1 MSSKIKS
8 TKNTTPSLNGFMRK
22 NMISPKFQNSI
33 YDSNYLNSHASHAS
47 HVSEVAKYK
56 SEKPRDE
63 SDNSDN
69 SDNSNEYTST
79 SEDDMTEKNIKNIKN
94 IRDNSYD
101 DNANNTYSKTVR
113 ETDLKIYKMKD
124 LLDKKKKLMFDKE
137 KEIKEIGRQNSFLQT
152 VVTDYEKYNS
162 AILEEKI
169 KQKKA
174 LKILSDHIRDISRNI
189 NSDEFRLNRV
199 KKDQTLLLEEI
210 QNIRDEIEYML
221 QTSGSSKTYVSSDD
235 EYGSEHD
242 SKYDSEHGSI
252 F

>member
-47 HVSEVAKYK
+47 HASHVSEVAKYK

-69 SDNSNEYTST
+69 SNEYTST
-79 SEDDMTEKNIKNIKN
+79 SEDDMTEKNIKN

-137 KEIKEIGRQNSFLQT
+137 KEIKEIGIQNSFLQT

-242 SKYDSEHGSI
+242 SEHGSV

>member
-79 SEDDMTEKNIKNIKN
+79 SEDDMTEKNIKNM
-94 IRDNSYD
+94 RDNKYN

-137 KEIKEIGRQNSFLQT
+137 KEIKEIGIQNSFLQT

-221 QTSGSSKTYVSSDD
+221 RTSGSSKTYVSSDD
-235 EYGSEHD
+235 EHGSEHD
-242 SKYDSEHGSI
+242 SEYGSEYGSI

>member
-8 TKNTTPSLNGFMRK
+8 TKNNTPSLNGFMRK

-63 SDNSDN
+63 IDNGDNSDN

-79 SEDDMTEKNIKNIKN
+79 SDDDMIEKNM
-94 IRDNSYD
+94 RDNKYN
-101 DNANNTYSKTVR
+101 DNANNTYSRAVR

-137 KEIKEIGRQNSFLQT
+137 KEIKEIGIQNSFLQT

-221 QTSGSSKTYVSSDD
+221 RTSGSSKTYVSSDD
-235 EYGSEHD
+235 EYDSEYGSE
-242 SKYDSEHGSI
+242 YGSE
-252 F
+252 